1 MEKANE
7 YGDNRYVSD
16 LALIYY
22 YEGNYNKAKELYN
35 ESIEFGINKAQC
47 YRNLSVI
54 CLKIDND
61 TNKAI
66 EYARLAVMEEP
77 YDDGYKQY
85 LLNLQ
90 KMIDEKN
97 NI

>member
-1 MEKANE
+1 M
-7 YGDNRYVSD
+7 
-16 LALIYY
+16 
-22 YEGNYNKAKELYN
+22 
-35 ESIEFGINKAQC
+35 GIKKAQC

-54 CLKIDND
+54 YFKIDNE
-61 TNKAI
+61 TNKAV
-66 EYARLAVMEEP
+66 EYAKLAVKEEP